1 MVFVKS
7 LFTLGLFIP
16 TLRTDTRKPTWT
28 EGMHTIVPFLL
39 QGMYVKS
46 DFSHLN
52 SVKAVCVGIL
62 AFTLSSEVFVV
73 QDEEENNSPGFQ
85 TVRMAWLM
93 IHLIV

>member
-1 MVFVKS
+1 M
-7 LFTLGLFIP
+7 
-16 TLRTDTRKPTWT
+16 
-28 EGMHTIVPFLL
+28 
-39 QGMYVKS
+39 KS